1 MNLELLLG
9 AFSANAEAGVRRD
22 TSLKHTHH
30 IAHGRAVKGLTMFNP
45 LAVAQVPSCPPEQ
58 YTHHTG
64 HQALKNAKTDHFACV
79 STCVLP
85 GVSNERQNQAVDTKS
100 VEFSLCVRS
109 GMGVDIYDARGKRQY
124 RFKHSHAPP

>member
-1 MNLELLLG
+1 MSLG
-9 AFSANAEAGVRRD
+9 LSPGTTTTDAAARVRRQP
-22 TSLKHTHH
+22 SLKHTHH

-64 HQALKNAKTDHFACV
+64 HRTLKNAKTDHFACV
-79 STCVLP
+79 AMCAHRC
-85 GVSNERQNQAVDTKS
+85 VSNEMQNQAVDTKS

-109 GMGVDIYDARGKRQY
+109 GMSVDIYDARGKRQY

>member
-1 MNLELLLG
+1 MSLG
-9 AFSANAEAGVRRD
+9 LSPGTTTTDAAARVRRQP
-22 TSLKHTHH
+22 SPKHTQHMPC
-30 IAHGRAVKGLTMFNP
+30 GTAVMGLTVIDRA
-45 LAVAQVPSCPPEQ
+45 AVAQVPSCTPEQ

-64 HQALKNAKTDHFACV
+64 HRTLKNAKTDHFACV

-85 GVSNERQNQAVDTKS
+85 GVSNERQNQAVDMNS

-109 GMGVDIYDARGKRQY
+109 LMSVDIYDARGKRQY

>member
-64 HQALKNAKTDHFACV
+64 HRTLKNAKMDHFACV
-79 STCVLP
+79 AMCAHRC
-85 GVSNERQNQAVDTKS
+85 VSNERQNQAVDTKS